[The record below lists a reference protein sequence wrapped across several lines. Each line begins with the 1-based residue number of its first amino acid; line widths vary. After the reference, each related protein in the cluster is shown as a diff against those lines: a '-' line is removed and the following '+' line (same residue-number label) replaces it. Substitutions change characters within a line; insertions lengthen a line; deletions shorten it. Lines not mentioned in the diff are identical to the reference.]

1 MKANPTIRCVSVGF
15 ERCVVSAGA
24 GGFVSVGGAV
34 TIGGGPFWLVVRLP
48 FSRDHAR
55 RDHTLNALHSAL
67 GLLALTAIAWVL
79 SENRRGVSWR
89 VAAIGIAFQLV
100 VALLLLKLPPA
111 RALFSYLNDAFLA
124 PQAASEAGTG
134 FVFGYLGGAPLP
146 FESLPGTS
154 RLVVEFSAL

>member
-1 MKANPTIRCVSVGF
+1 MKVNPTTRCASVGF
-15 ERCVVSAGA
+15 GRCAGCAGA
-24 GGFVSVGGAV
+24 GGFVSVGVV
-34 TIGGGPFWLVVRLP
+34 TIDRLP

-67 GLLALTAIAWVL
+67 GLLALTAIAWL
-79 SENRRGVSWR
+79 LGENRRAVSWR
-89 VAAIGIAFQLV
+89 VAAVGIAFQLV

-111 RALFSYLNDAFLA
+111 RALFSSLNDAFLA
-124 PQAASEAGTG
+124 VQAASEAGTG